1 MSTETPP
8 DQAAEY
14 IPEKVKKAE
23 KKLEENPYDLDA
35 WSILIREAQ
44 NQPIDKARKTYE
56 RLVAQ
61 FPSSGRF
68 WKLYIEAEIKAKNYD
83 KVEKLFQRCLMKV
96 LHIDLWKCYLS
107 YVRETKG
114 KLPSYKEKMA
124 QAYDFAL
131 DKIGMEI
138 MSYQIWVDY
147 INFLKGV
154 EAVGSY
160 AENQRITAVRR
171 VYQRGCVNPMI
182 NIEQLWRDYSK
193 YEEGINVHLAKKM
206 IEDRSRDYMNARR
219 VAKEYETVMK
229 GLDRN
234 APSVPPQNSPQEAQ
248 QVEMWK
254 KYIQWEKS
262 NPLRT
267 EDQTLIT
274 KRVMF
279 AYEQCLLVLGHH
291 PDIWYEAAQYL
302 EQSSKL
308 LAEKGD
314 MNNAKLF
321 SDEAANIYERAIG
334 TLLKKNMLLY
344 FSFADYEESRMKH
357 EKVHSIY
364 NRLLAIEDIDP
375 TLVYI
380 QYMKFARRAEGIK
393 SGRSIFKKAREDPRT
408 RHHVYV
414 TAALMEYYCSK
425 DKSVA
430 FKIFELGLKKYG
442 DIPEYILAY
451 IDYLS
456 HLNEDNNTRVLFE
469 RVLTS
474 GSLSPEKSGEIW
486 ARFLAFESNIGDLAS
501 ILKVERRRFMAFK
514 DEYEGKE
521 TALLVDR
528 YKFMD
533 LYPCSP
539 SELKALGYKDVS
551 RAKYASLIPEAVV
564 APSTPALKDE
574 ADRKPEYPKPDTCQM
589 IPSSRGTWR
598 PWAASCSRRSV
609 SCSSCC
615 CRPDEA
621 AASSQLLYRPFVQVD
636 EMMEALRRCVLP
648 DTVDAAVE
656 LITGKQLEMSSEGNG
671 PVENHS
677 VANKSLK
684 RPNADSDEEEDK
696 GSIAPPIH
704 DIYRARQQKRI
715 R

>member
-1 MSTETPP
+1 SEA
-8 DQAAEY
+8 AAEY

-56 RLVAQ
+56 RLVSQ

-68 WKLYIEAEIKAKNYD
+68 WKLYIEAE
-83 KVEKLFQRCLMKV
+83 LFQRCLMKV

-314 MNNAKLF
+314 MNNSKLF

-344 FSFADYEESRMKH
+344 FAFADYEESRMKY

-364 NRLLAIEDIDP
+364 NKLLAIEDIDP

-393 SGRSIFKKAREDPRT
+393 SGRTIFKKAREDPRT

-533 LYPCSP
+533 LYPCST

-551 RAKYASLIPEAVV
+551 RAKLAALLPETVV
-564 APSTPALKDE
+564 APSVPALKDE
-574 ADRKPEYPKPDTCQM
+574 VDRKPEYPKPDTNQM
-589 IPSSRGTWR
+589 IPFQPRHLAPPGLH
-598 PWAASCSRRSV
+598 PVPGGVFPVPPAAG
-609 SCSSCC
+609 
-615 CRPDEA
+615 
-621 AASSQLLYRPFVQVD
+621 PFVQVD
-636 EMMEALRRCVLP
+636 ELMETFRRCTLP
-648 DTVDAAVE
+648 ETVDAAVE
-656 LITGKQLEMSSEGNG
+656 LITGRQPDVGGEGNG
-671 PVENHS
+671 SMENHTI
-677 VANKSLK
+677 AKSLK
-684 RPNADSDEEEDK
+684 RPNADSDEEDDK
-696 GSIAPPIH
+696 GAIAPPIH